1 MKAKISYELF
11 ERVVVEATKFG
22 IQVYV
27 STVRGLCAVLIILLK
42 QLIILFPYNA
52 IKYDC
57 YFNDDSVEILK
68 VEKSYNWLS
77 ECSFLDIQVL

>member
-1 MKAKISYELF
+1 M
-11 ERVVVEATKFG
+11 VEATKFG
-22 IQVYV
+22 FQVYV
-27 STVRGLCAVLIILLK
+27 STVRALWAVLIILIK
-42 QLIILFPYNA
+42 QLIILFTYKA

-68 VEKSYNWLS
+68 VEQSYNWIS